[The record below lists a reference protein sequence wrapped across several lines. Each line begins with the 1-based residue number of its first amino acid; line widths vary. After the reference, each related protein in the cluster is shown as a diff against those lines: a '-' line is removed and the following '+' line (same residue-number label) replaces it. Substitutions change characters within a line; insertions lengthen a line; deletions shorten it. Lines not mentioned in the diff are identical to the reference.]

1 MRAGVFSDFFGA
13 METGMR
19 FKQSSFYLPT
29 FVLAFASFASGQQAS
44 DPLMPAQMDMPMN
57 GGQMTMQMPGMTA
70 KPPGFLQAILQHT
83 TSGTS
88 TEPNS
93 TPAPMLMKRAGE
105 WMLMFHGNVFLVEQQ
120 QTSPRGGDKFFSTN
134 WFMPMAQRQLGRSEL
149 TLRAMLSLEPATVTG
164 RQYPLLF
171 QQGETAFGKPIVD
184 GQHPHD
190 FFMELALL
198 YDWHVAE
205 KTLLSLYV
213 APVGDPALGPTAY
226 PHRASASEDPLAALG
241 HHQEDS
247 THISDDVI
255 TVGLASGIFRLEG
268 SGFHGREPN
277 EHRWELQQ
285 GTIDSWSTRLTL
297 QPGRNWS
304 GQCSFG
310 ELHSLEAL
318 YPSENQQRMTASVMY
333 NKPVNIGN
341 GGGNW
346 ASSVIWGRTKSTPGG
361 AIFNSY
367 LLESTLQFARRNFVW
382 TRIESA
388 ERSNE
393 LLLGE
398 NPLPPRFEE
407 TPIGQV
413 QAYTFGYDREF
424 GRLPHVAVALGAQV
438 TAYGV
443 PSSLRPDYGSDP
455 VGVAVFVRLRARSRM
470 PQ

>member
-1 MRAGVFSDFFGA
+1 MRLERFFVCGSILALGLPLSVCAQQTSDPSMPGQ
-13 METGMR
+13 M
-19 FKQSSFYLPT
+19 Q
-29 FVLAFASFASGQQAS
+29 SGQ
-44 DPLMPAQMDMPMN
+44 MKMDMPM
-57 GGQMTMQMPGMTA
+57 PGMATDA
-70 KPPGFLQAILQHT
+70 GGGFLREILLHD

-88 TEPNS
+88 AEPNS
-93 TPAPMLMKRAGE
+93 TPAPMLMKTAGE

-134 WFMPMAQRQLGRSEL
+134 WFMPMAQRELGPGEL

-171 QQGETAFGKPIVD
+171 QQGETAYGKPIVD

-190 FFMELALL
+190 FFMELAAL

-205 KTLLSLYV
+205 RTLLSLYL
-213 APVGDPALGPTAY
+213 APVGDPALGPTAF
-226 PHRASASEDPLAALG
+226 PHRGSASEDPLAALG

-255 TVGLASGIFRLEG
+255 TVGLASGIYRLEA

-277 EHRWELQQ
+277 EHRWEIQQ
-285 GTIDSWSTRLTL
+285 GTIDSWSARLTV
-297 QPGRNWS
+297 QPGKNWS
-304 GQCSFG
+304 GQYSFG
-310 ELHSLEAL
+310 QLHSLEAL
-318 YPSENQQRMTASVMY
+318 YPTENQQRMTASVMY
-333 NKPVNIGN
+333 NKPLKE
-341 GGGNW
+341 GNW
-346 ASSVIWGRTKSTPGG
+346 ASTAVWGRTKSSPDG

-398 NPLPPRFEE
+398 NPLPPGFEE

-424 GRLPHVAVALGAQV
+424 GRLPHVSAVFGAQV

-443 PSSLRPDYGSDP
+443 PSALRPTYGSDP
-455 VGVAVFVRLRARSRM
+455 VGVAVFLRLRPEARKSR
-470 PQ
+470 